1 MNLKWNR
8 TEQYVKKIMGY
19 SKEKGYIR
27 EDEKYFIYQDKH
39 KLWWLVDTNSGLAIT
54 KFGFD
59 KKTDLINE
67 LNDGYLE
74 EEFNNFK
81 SEYEKTYKDFCNN
94 LLTYC
99 EKINKGGK

>member
-1 MNLKWNR
+1 MLERRKGEKRKMNLKWNK

-39 KLWWLVDTNSGLAIT
+39 KLWWLVDSNSGLAIT

-67 LNDGYLE
+67 LNTGY
-74 EEFNNFK
+74 
-81 SEYEKTYKDFCNN
+81 
-94 LLTYC
+94 
-99 EKINKGGK
+99 

>member
-1 MNLKWNR
+1 MNLKW
-8 TEQYVKKIMGY
+8 TKGEQYVKKIMGY
-19 SKEKGYIR
+19 SKEKGYMR

-67 LNDGYLE
+67 LNGGYLE
-74 EEFNNFK
+74 EDFNVFK
-81 SEYEKTYKDFCNN
+81 KTYEDKYKQVCKDY
-94 LLTYC
+94 LKYC
-99 EKINKGGK
+99 KSMNKGSK

>member
-1 MNLKWNR
+1 MNLKW
-8 TEQYVKKIMGY
+8 TKGEQYVKKIMGY

-39 KLWWLVDTNSGLAIT
+39 KLWWLMDTNSGLAIT

-67 LNDGYLE
+67 LNNGYLE
-74 EEFNNFK
+74 EDFNVFK
-81 SEYEKTYKDFCNN
+81 KTYEDKYKQVCKDY
-94 LLTYC
+94 LKYC
-99 EKINKGGK
+99 KSMNKGDK

>member
-8 TEQYVKKIMGY
+8 NNMYVKKIMGY
-19 SKEKGYIR
+19 SNEKGYMR

-67 LNDGYLE
+67 LNSGYLE
-74 EEFNNFK
+74 EDFNNFK
-81 SEYEKTYKDFCNN
+81 SEYVDKYKQVCKDY
-94 LLTYC
+94 LKYC
-99 EKINKGGK
+99 KSMNKGGK